1 MTIFT
6 PLSDPQPISIWQPQR
21 SAGELIFVRPD
32 PYPLGDHYATQKVL
46 HAAKGPSIRRICFL
60 GESVAA
66 GYLYAPHLTPA
77 GVLQAQLEAVGQPSY
92 EVVDLA
98 RVNETLDGLVTTV
111 RQALQLQPDLAVIWV
126 GNNWNLL
133 ETPEFSPYIPS
144 TQARQRYGQAL
155 RQAGVL
161 GPIEEAARSR
171 LQRSARALAEVDL
184 IARSAALP
192 VILVVPETNLAD
204 WENRQP
210 VVWLPGDQTSQ
221 WYVLYHEARRQLD
234 NQDWPAAADT
244 ARSMIACDGS
254 TCPTSYRILAK
265 AYMGLGDLD
274 RAREAA
280 LAEIDSGQ
288 YANLC
293 FMSAPQA
300 TMMDQALLRQAAS
313 RYGFGCV
320 DLPAILAEHT
330 GSPLP
335 GRRLFL
341 DYCHLTVEG
350 IKVSMAAVSSE
361 ILQRL
366 EGRDRQANWQAVLAQ
381 VPEPIVSPQA
391 DAVAK
396 FGAAIHNA
404 HRLLTFGSKASIV
417 EYWCQEALDA
427 YPGIKETMLDF
438 IRARTAPCPV
448 ILTAAQQRNL
458 ASPYYLTMQHGW
470 RYDYLDV
477 VVIQAVQ
484 AVLERAGGSGCSEI
498 RDLVLTRH
506 HIRDQVTD
514 LAIPF
519 YHWEPLER
527 FYPDVMAFADL
538 ARRAMVRSPWPV
550 SSFCLVCDATRDVGL
565 DITAR
570 LPALTWEKAAPAGV
584 QVGVNGYFI
593 KNIRLGTR
601 WRRWTVRIGRNR
613 LRPGFNQVVLRWPM
627 PHIRGEQALTAA
639 CARLEQGLEADLHPV
654 FGEVFALIARPD

>member
-1 MTIFT
+1 M
-6 PLSDPQPISIWQPQR
+6 
-21 SAGELIFVRPD
+21 
-32 PYPLGDHYATQKVL
+32 
-46 HAAKGPSIRRICFL
+46 

-320 DLPAILAEHT
+320 DLPA
-330 GSPLP
+330 
-335 GRRLFL
+335 
-341 DYCHLTVEG
+341 
-350 IKVSMAAVSSE
+350 
-361 ILQRL
+361 
-366 EGRDRQANWQAVLAQ
+366 
-381 VPEPIVSPQA
+381 
-391 DAVAK
+391 
-396 FGAAIHNA
+396 
-404 HRLLTFGSKASIV
+404 
-417 EYWCQEALDA
+417 
-427 YPGIKETMLDF
+427 
-438 IRARTAPCPV
+438 
-448 ILTAAQQRNL
+448 
-458 ASPYYLTMQHGW
+458 
-470 RYDYLDV
+470 
-477 VVIQAVQ
+477 
-484 AVLERAGGSGCSEI
+484 
-498 RDLVLTRH
+498 
-506 HIRDQVTD
+506 
-514 LAIPF
+514 
-519 YHWEPLER
+519 
-527 FYPDVMAFADL
+527 
-538 ARRAMVRSPWPV
+538 
-550 SSFCLVCDATRDVGL
+550 
-565 DITAR
+565 
-570 LPALTWEKAAPAGV
+570 
-584 QVGVNGYFI
+584 
-593 KNIRLGTR
+593 
-601 WRRWTVRIGRNR
+601 
-613 LRPGFNQVVLRWPM
+613 
-627 PHIRGEQALTAA
+627 
-639 CARLEQGLEADLHPV
+639 
-654 FGEVFALIARPD
+654 